1 MSIKLSEKESE
12 IIARWIIEESTE
24 PIDEIQHLLR
34 NEDKSDWIDVLNI
47 IYRFSNLKDFNY
59 KKRSYKMNQKI
70 NTDVNNIN
78 NNKEGFYKDKTMK
91 IATIKVN
98 LRYYFDYKMSDR
110 DIRVALENVELPS
123 RYVEDSYELVK
134 IIKEEV

>member
-1 MSIKLSEKESE
+1 M
-12 IIARWIIEESTE
+12 
-24 PIDEIQHLLR
+24 
-34 NEDKSDWIDVLNI
+34 
-47 IYRFSNLKDFNY
+47 
-59 KKRSYKMNQKI
+59 KI
-70 NTDVNNIN
+70 DVNNIN

>member
-1 MSIKLSEKESE
+1 
-12 IIARWIIEESTE
+12 
-24 PIDEIQHLLR
+24 
-34 NEDKSDWIDVLNI
+34 
-47 IYRFSNLKDFNY
+47 
-59 KKRSYKMNQKI
+59 MNQKI

-78 NNKEGFYKDKTMK
+78 NNKQEFYKDKTMK

-98 LRYYFDYKMSDR
+98 LEYYFDYKMSDQ
-110 DIRVALENVELPS
+110 DIKVAMQNVELPS